1 MSLLH
6 RMLLRALPAPFVGA
20 LGTLVFLLILQF
32 LIRFSK
38 DLIGRGLP
46 GGIVGEL
53 IAYNMAY
60 ILALAVP
67 MSVFFAALVAVARLS
82 ESQAVTVAQA
92 SGVSPVRL
100 LWPLAVVGAL
110 STGAMVY
117 VNNVVLPEANYRARS
132 LWQDIR
138 RTQPAFALR
147 PGVFFTRLS
156 GYAILAQ
163 RIPRSDRM
171 EDLLVYDLTRGTEA
185 RVVIKA
191 ARGRLVPEGGER
203 VSLVLEDG
211 SVERDAPGGAPVA
224 VAAPPAID
232 PATGAALPVVASF
245 GATGRT
251 ERVRFER
258 LRIRLDLGGFR
269 FERTPRD
276 GFRNDR
282 TTPTTALLAQLDS
295 LDRQQR
301 ADDGRR
307 DSLRAVLA
315 GDDPA
320 RTARPRGDPARGD
333 SIAPAPVR
341 TDTLRPSAAP
351 RADALL
357 AGLDAPQAGLVLQRA
372 SAAVSTHRAEAESL
386 VRSAEWNRRE
396 ANALRVEVHKKQAI
410 AAACFVFALA
420 GAYLGLGVRARRGGL
435 ARAGVVA
442 VGLFLVFWV
451 TLVIGEKLSD
461 RYLWV
466 PPALAMWSAN
476 AVIGAAFAFLL
487 ARTSWRRG

>member
-1 MSLLH
+1 MPSAPVSLLH
-6 RMLLRALPAPFVGA
+6 RTLLRALPAPFFGA
-20 LGTLVFLLILQF
+20 LFTLVFLLILQF

-46 GGIVGEL
+46 GGIVVEL

-82 ESQAVTVAQA
+82 ETQALTVAQA
-92 SGVSPVRL
+92 AGISVVRL
-100 LWPLAVVGAL
+100 LWPLALVGAL
-110 STGAMVY
+110 ASGAMVY
-117 VNNVVLPEANYRARS
+117 VNNVVLPEANFRARS

-138 RTQPAFALR
+138 RSQPAFALR

-163 RIPRSDRM
+163 RIPRADRM
-171 EDLLVYDLTRGTEA
+171 EDLLVYDLTRGTDA

-191 ARGRLVPEGGER
+191 ARGRLVPEPGER
-203 VSLVLEDG
+203 VALVLDDG
-211 SVERDAPGGAPVA
+211 SVERDAPGGAMPVPLGPTDTGGA
-224 VAAPPAID
+224 VATAAAAP
-232 PATGAALPVVASF
+232 
-245 GATGRT
+245 TGRT

-269 FERTPRD
+269 FERSPSD

-282 TTPTTALLAQLDS
+282 TTPTSALLAQLDS

-301 ADDGRR
+301 
-307 DSLRAVLA
+307 
-315 GDDPA
+315 
-320 RTARPRGDPARGD
+320 GD
-333 SIAPAPVR
+333 SGRLDSIFTTVAGSANARALRPAQGRPDAPR
-341 TDTLRPSAAP
+341 SDTLRPSAP
-351 RADALL
+351 PHRADLL
-357 AGLDAPQAGLVLQRA
+357 AGLDTTARGLVLQRA
-372 SAAVSTHRAEAESL
+372 SADVSTHRAEAEGL
-386 VRSAEWNRRE
+386 IRGLEWSQRE

-410 AAACFVFALA
+410 ALACFVFALA
-420 GAYLGLGVRARRGGL
+420 GAYLGLGVRSRGGGL
-435 ARAGVVA
+435 ARAGVIAVA
-442 VGLFLVFWV
+442 LFLVFWV

-461 RYLWV
+461 RYLWI
-466 PPALAMWSAN
+466 PPALVMWSAN
-476 AVIGAAFAFLL
+476 VAIGAVAAYLL